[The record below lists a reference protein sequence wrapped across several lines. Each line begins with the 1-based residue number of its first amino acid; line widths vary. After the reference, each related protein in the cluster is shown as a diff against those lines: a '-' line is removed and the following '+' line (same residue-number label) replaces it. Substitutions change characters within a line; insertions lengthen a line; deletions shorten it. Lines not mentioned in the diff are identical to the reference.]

1 VACFGAGWVTTNRH
15 IPAMR
20 ADGGYEVVLLAD
32 RNGERALREAR
43 RLGIERA
50 VEARSVADLPGSAGI
65 DVVTC
70 GTAPFAHHEVVA
82 GALDAGKHVITDK
95 PFTMTV
101 DEGLDLV
108 ERAARGS
115 AQLAVVH
122 NFQFA
127 RSVRQVDRWI
137 DAGRLGAIRAIWG
150 TQLSNPR
157 RRLPSWYEELPLG
170 LFYDESPHLLY
181 LARHFAGGDL
191 ELDAAGVIRSSTRG
205 SHTPAQIT
213 AQYARP
219 VPVTLS
225 MNFEAPLSE
234 WHVAVLGEAAA
245 AVVDVFRDIAV
256 FMPNDR
262 DHSTGRVF
270 GSSLSS
276 TWYHWAGYLRSGPDH
291 LRRRLRYG
299 NDEVFRRFATA
310 IRSGQEPARISGGD
324 ALAVL
329 RAQHEILSCA
339 PGEIGRV
346 AAWPSGNGKVNFPAG
361 SLGGPHGH
369 ERLGGGRC

>member
-20 ADGGYEVVLLAD
+20 ADGGYEIVLLAD
-32 RNGERALREAR
+32 RNGERAVREAR

-50 VEARSVADLPGSAGI
+50 VEARSVADLPDSVGI

-70 GTAPFAHHEVVA
+70 GTAPFAHYEVVA
-82 GALDAGKHVITDK
+82 SALEAGKHVITDK
-95 PFTMTV
+95 PFTMTM
-101 DEGLDLV
+101 DEGLGLV
-108 ERAARGS
+108 ERAARGR

-137 DAGRLGAIRAIWG
+137 DKGRLGAVRAIWG

-181 LARHFAGGDL
+181 LARHFAGGDP
-191 ELDAAGVIRSSTRG
+191 ELDVASVIASRTRI

-213 AQYARP
+213 AQYASP
-219 VPVTLS
+219 VPITLS

-234 WHVAVLGEAAA
+234 WHVAVLGEDAA

-256 FMPNDR
+256 FVPNDR
-262 DHSTGRVF
+262 DHATGRVF

-299 NDEVFRRFATA
+299 NDEVFRGFATA
-310 IRSGQEPARISGGD
+310 IRTGQEPARISGGD

-329 RAQHEILSCA
+329 RAQHEILSCV

-346 AAWPSGNGKVNFPAG
+346 AAWPSGNGRVNSTPG

-369 ERLGGGRC
+369 EQLGGGRC